1 MTPIASYSGFA
12 AVRRTR
18 RIIAVAVTIFLI
30 ACMVFARAA
39 LPARLLSSVS
49 ASSTAPATGY
59 VAGVLDNRLAIYIA
73 GQDKPALITD
83 IDIRTL
89 PNADQAALRAGLPIA
104 SDEALAHLLEDYGS

>member
-12 AVRRTR
+12 GARRMR
-18 RIIAVAVTIFLI
+18 KIIAVAVTIFLI

-39 LPARLLSSVS
+39 LPVRTLSSATTPTV
-49 ASSTAPATGY
+49 ATGY

-73 GQDKPALITD
+73 GQDKPALVTD
-83 IDIRTL
+83 IDVRTL
-89 PNADQAALRAGLPIA
+89 PQADQAALRAGLPVA